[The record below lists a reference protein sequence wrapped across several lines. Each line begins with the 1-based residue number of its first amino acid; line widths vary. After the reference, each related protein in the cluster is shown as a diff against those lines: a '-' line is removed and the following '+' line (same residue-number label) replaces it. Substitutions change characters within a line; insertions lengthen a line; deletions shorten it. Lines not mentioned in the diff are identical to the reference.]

1 MPSHLWE
8 KRRVLHRIW
17 ALKVLIYAKYLQ
29 FYQVGCYYY
38 FRLDSSAMWKSPSNS
53 ATSSTFF
60 FFFSFN
66 IFNVNLLYT
75 VTSQLSLLGNRVECV
90 WEFRWTR
97 HLGRSE
103 EGNFQELGKNR
114 PVLGSKEHLEIPG
127 TWNLTNLVSNPSSI
141 TTWPWKCYLTL
152 RFSSVN

>member
-90 WEFRWTR
+90 WRLNSSLMLIIWNPICCLHPFR
-97 HLGRSE
+97 
-103 EGNFQELGKNR
+103 N
-114 PVLGSKEHLEIPG
+114 
-127 TWNLTNLVSNPSSI
+127 VSYVVCNIHNMARYPI
-141 TTWPWKCYLTL
+141 WE
-152 RFSSVN
+152 